1 MYKILIIDRNAIFGA
16 TFAGLLERSG
26 YQVEVA
32 DQLADGL
39 AQYRV
44 DAPDLILLGVD
55 VNDPAPFAK
64 ASRLLDGA
72 KLIALLSH
80 EKRPSE
86 GLKEVLH
93 SLRGYPI
100 FYKPFRTEEVLAAI
114 YAELIPQQP

>member
-64 ASRLLDGA
+64 ASRLLDGV
-72 KLIALLSH
+72 KLIAWN
-80 EKRPSE
+80 EIR
-86 GLKEVLH
+86 
-93 SLRGYPI
+93 
-100 FYKPFRTEEVLAAI
+100 
-114 YAELIPQQP
+114 